1 MGNIKFNVCY
11 QSWAKAQK
19 MAYVFFI
26 FMFHK
31 MQGHDVKPDLY
42 ISPVNNIIQDNTVQV
57 VLASDDLTTQR

>member
-1 MGNIKFNVCY
+1 
-11 QSWAKAQK
+11 